1 MPIPPKPLNQNL
13 GACFS
18 AAAARAA
25 GHPKS
30 RLRARDLESPYRGA
44 HRVVATPPPLDDLP
58 FARDRAER
66 ARVLRDADAYF
77 QVAPDHA
84 FLAGR
89 SAAAVWSMFCAA
101 GDELW
106 VGVFAPHRAPRRPG
120 IRGVKV
126 APHLASVRVLEGM
139 RVTSP
144 ATTWAMLGG
153 ELSHRDLVVAG
164 DALVRIP
171 RGTGGIPHPEQQL
184 ATPEQLAAAAQARGR
199 RYRAKLL
206 RALAD
211 VRVGSMSPGE
221 TDYRLVAAAA
231 GLPEPA
237 LDREIRDAAGH
248 LLGISEIVYPDYKT
262 VVEIEGDHHRTSRAQ
277 WLRDLRKY
285 AAYAREGYEVVRLT
299 ARQGRRAEGPALV
312 REALARHGWK
322 G

>member
-1 MPIPPKPLNQNL
+1 MPTSPRPLNAGL
-13 GACFS
+13 GESFS
-18 AAAARAA
+18 AAAARSA

-30 RLRARDLESPYRGA
+30 RLRARDLESPYRGV
-44 HRVVATPPPLDDLP
+44 HRRVSQPESHDDEP

-66 ARVLRDADAYF
+66 TRILRDADAYF
-77 QVAPDHA
+77 QVAPEHA

-89 SAAAVWSMFCAA
+89 SAAAVWRLFCAV
-101 GDELW
+101 GEELCI
-106 VGVFAPHRAPRRPG
+106 GVFAPHRAPRRPG

-126 APHLASVRVLEGM
+126 APHLASIRVVDGL

-153 ELSHRDLVVAG
+153 ELSHRDLVAAG
-164 DALVRIP
+164 DAIVRIP
-171 RGTGGIPHPEQQL
+171 RGAGGRRHPEEQL
-184 ATPEQLAAAAQARGR
+184 ATVEQLEAAAVARGR
-199 RYRAKLL
+199 KHRPALL

-211 VRVGSMSPGE
+211 IRIGSMSPGE
-221 TDYRLVAAAA
+221 TDYRLAAAAA

-237 LDREIRDAAGH
+237 LDQEIRDAAGR
-248 LLGISEIVYPDYKT
+248 LLGGSEIVYPDYKT

-285 AAYAREGYEVVRLT
+285 ADYAREGYEVVRLT
-299 ARQGRRAEGPALV
+299 ARQGAGAEGATLV
-312 REALARHGWK
+312 REALTRRGWQ